1 MVLVTRRHIKFKDKK
16 TSFIGRSYVNYN
28 KENFINKL
36 SNMDWN
42 PIILGNDVNYSWDL
56 LIKRIKTIIDQTCP
70 LKRFKVKVTNKPW
83 ITHKLIEQIK
93 DKDRALKKAKKTQ
106 KGDDWVHARRL
117 RNDCLKA
124 VRNAK
129 SNFIKNELNTHA
141 KDPKKFWENIT
152 SILPTNS
159 KTNNLI
165 KLKDQTTHEII
176 CEEKTPQYINEFL
189 SGICDKL
196 ATKLNE
202 PWSYKGLVCDEILG
216 NCQITLEEVIA
227 LIKEID
233 VTKSSIVAYLSSKV
247 FKDAFTLLPHVLHNI
262 FNLSLSTGIVPD
274 TWKHVTI
281 IPLKKCGN
289 SNDVS
294 NLRPISLDPKQGK
307 LLEKIVHTRIME
319 HLEVNNLLDPK
330 QGGFR
335 ANHST
340 TNTISKFTENIYKGI
355 NEGELTIAPYIDLK
369 KAFDTV
375 NHKILLQKLGKL
387 GIQNN
392 NLKWLRN
399 YLSNRSQ
406 STLANGILSTSN
418 RITCGV
424 PQGSVLGPLLFVY
437 VNDLSSILSNSGQY
451 LYADDTVIYRS
462 GSDLQDTTNL
472 LQTDL
477 NSFGSW
483 YKSNKLTFF
492 FFPFF

>member
-1 MVLVTRRHIKFKDKK
+1 MINTKKGGGVLMYIRDSITWGDENVKFLNRGKAFLEIQWNDIINEKCKNFIIANAYRPPDGNISDFRDFIEAAFSAIDLSKNDVFLIGDLNLDYLDSKVAGVKELKLLLKQFGFSQLIKGPTRFTANRNSCLDLICSNSNSIAHSQVCDVNISDHEMVLVTRRHIKFKDKK
-16 TSFIGRSYVNYN
+16 PSFIGRSYVNYN
-28 KENFINKL
+28 KANFINKL

-83 ITHKLIEQIK
+83 ITLKLIEQIK

-176 CEEKTPQYINEFL
+176 CEEKTPQYINEFF
-189 SGICDKL
+189 SGIGDKL

-233 VTKSSIVAYLSSKV
+233 VTKSSSVAYLSSKV
-247 FKDAFTLLPHVLHNI
+247 LKDAFTLLPHVLHNI

-294 NLRPISLDPKQGK
+294 NLRPISLLPIQG
-307 LLEKIVHTRIME
+307 
-319 HLEVNNLLDPK
+319 
-330 QGGFR
+330 
-335 ANHST
+335 
-340 TNTISKFTENIYKGI
+340 
-355 NEGELTIAPYIDLK
+355 
-369 KAFDTV
+369 
-375 NHKILLQKLGKL
+375 
-387 GIQNN
+387 
-392 NLKWLRN
+392 
-399 YLSNRSQ
+399 
-406 STLANGILSTSN
+406 
-418 RITCGV
+418 
-424 PQGSVLGPLLFVY
+424 
-437 VNDLSSILSNSGQY
+437 
-451 LYADDTVIYRS
+451 
-462 GSDLQDTTNL
+462 
-472 LQTDL
+472 
-477 NSFGSW
+477 
-483 YKSNKLTFF
+483 
-492 FFPFF
+492 